1 MYLLTYTAS
10 FIEEVEDEQQQLNEH
25 GSHSVIISDDSKDFS
40 DSLDAECTLT
50 LDPGSPGGVVN
61 GLVNG
66 LVFPREVLENI
77 LDRLGAVDLYT
88 SACLVCKLWN
98 SIVINK
104 VRIM

>member
-61 GLVNG
+61 GLV
-66 LVFPREVLENI
+66 FPREVLENI